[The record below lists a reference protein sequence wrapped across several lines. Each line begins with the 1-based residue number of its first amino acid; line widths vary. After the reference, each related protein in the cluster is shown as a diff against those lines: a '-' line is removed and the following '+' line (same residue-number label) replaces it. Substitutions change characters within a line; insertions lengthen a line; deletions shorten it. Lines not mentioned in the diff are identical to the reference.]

1 MKHTQYGRRRLASLI
16 CIALITILMISF
28 ATVSCGKRKEPTK
41 APAPASQIAA
51 AATPIPPT
59 ATPVNTPTPLP
70 SPTPLPTQVEP
81 KAAAEP
87 TATGAPAGLAEVYF
101 KADAT
106 TIGAE
111 PVRISILANTEAR
124 VYGAQLHVGF
134 DSTLIEIRD
143 ADPSSDGVQIEPGP
157 AFPPRKSY
165 VAVNRVDNA
174 LGTADFVATL
184 LSPAPPLQGEIAI
197 ASFEV
202 VGKAGGAAKIDLMK
216 VILADDNARPIAV
229 ESQALELR
237 VER

>member
-1 MKHTQYGRRRLASLI
+1 MKHTQHGRRRLASLI
-16 CIALITILMISF
+16 GIALITILIISLV
-28 ATVSCGKRKEPTK
+28 TVSCGKRKEPT
-41 APAPASQIAA
+41 PASQT
-51 AATPIPPT
+51 AATATPVPPT
-59 ATPVNTPTPLP
+59 ATPASTPAPIP
-70 SPTPLPTQVEP
+70 SPTPLPTQAEA

-87 TATGAPAGLAEVYF
+87 TATEASVGLTEVYF
-101 KADAT
+101 KADAS

-111 PVRISILANTEAR
+111 PVRVSIFVSTEAR
-124 VYGAQLHVGF
+124 VYGAQLHLGF

-143 ADPSSDGVQIEPGP
+143 ADPSADGIQLEPGP

-184 LSPAPPLQGEIAI
+184 LSPAPPLQGEIEI

-202 VGKAGGAAKIDLMK
+202 VGKAAGTAKLDLMK
-216 VILADDNARPIAV
+216 ALLADDNARPIAV
-229 ESQALELR
+229 EGQALELR